1 MKINRINID
10 LKMIL
15 LSSSFNLISLENYK
29 IIKKHLKHS
38 KEIHMLHLEQN
49 FYTNVQKRFEN

>member
-29 IIKKHLKHS
+29 IIKEHLKL
-38 KEIHMLHLEQN
+38 I
-49 FYTNVQKRFEN
+49 